1 MAKKLPLLA
10 PSIHTFEV
18 NGTYTDCEAKRTV
31 FMAIQKMVSAGKYYR
46 IPYHG
51 SSKKGYSYKRKDG
64 GLTITLAEYPDFRK
78 RYITLSGVNLA
89 RIAGDPSRL
98 SLTDLSPEGLVM
110 QEQAFLD
117 ELEQLGLLEIED
129 SVKWKMHRLD
139 ITQDFYVKCD
149 PSLMVKIIR
158 YAGSVDPYRKGR
170 ALHYNQHNEIRS
182 CKFEKT
188 WYDFALYDKHQQLL
202 NCEKESYPISPDNLE
217 RSKNLV
223 RYEIQLKR
231 PSLKEFEHDKL
242 ESKSSKFRFENHA
255 LFHYFDKISDDIPLF
270 LYRYAVDYFGKHS
283 WYNVPTALK
292 AVQMSNLDADNF
304 YTTIIYL
311 YFICIQSLHDFFT
324 ILFIFFFQ
332 YSQFYICIF
341 LHPLNFFNC
350 VFFKLFNLLIE
361 FIIIPCLPLYCLHL
375 SLNSLL
381 PYFILFSSICFSI
394 NKTSPAK
401 PFSFT
406 GEGLS
411 YVYLPMFCR
420 ISASSCNNLTFWD
433 F

>member
-1 MAKKLPLLA
+1 MTMAKKLPLLA

-64 GLTITLAEYPDFRK
+64 GLTITLADYPDFKK

-117 ELEQLGLLEIED
+117 ELEQLGLLEIEE
-129 SVKWKMHRLD
+129 SVKWKIHRLD

-202 NCEKESYPISPDNLE
+202 NCEKESYPISPDDLE
-217 RSKNLV
+217 RSKNLI

-242 ESKSSKFRFENHA
+242 ESSKLRFRNHA

-270 LYRYAVDYFGKHS
+270 LYRYAVDYFGKHL
-283 WYNVPTALK
+283 PT
-292 AVQMSNLDADNF
+292 
-304 YTTIIYL
+304 
-311 YFICIQSLHDFFT
+311 
-324 ILFIFFFQ
+324 IFFNF
-332 YSQFYICIF
+332 SF
-341 LHPLNFFNC
+341 LSFFSFFIDTMYFLSINFF
-350 VFFKLFNLLIE
+350 FR
-361 FIIIPCLPLYCLHL
+361 
-375 SLNSLL
+375 S
-381 PYFILFSSICFSI
+381 ILCSTLC
-394 NKTSPAK
+394 
-401 PFSFT
+401 
-406 GEGLS
+406 
-411 YVYLPMFCR
+411 
-420 ISASSCNNLTFWD
+420 ISRY
-433 F
+433 

>member
-1 MAKKLPLLA
+1 MTMAKKLPLLA

-64 GLTITLAEYPDFRK
+64 GLTITLADYPDFKK

-202 NCEKESYPISPDNLE
+202 NCKKENYPISPDDLE

-223 RYEIQLKR
+223 
-231 PSLKEFEHDKL
+231 
-242 ESKSSKFRFENHA
+242 
-255 LFHYFDKISDDIPLF
+255 
-270 LYRYAVDYFGKHS
+270 
-283 WYNVPTALK
+283 
-292 AVQMSNLDADNF
+292 
-304 YTTIIYL
+304 
-311 YFICIQSLHDFFT
+311 
-324 ILFIFFFQ
+324 
-332 YSQFYICIF
+332 
-341 LHPLNFFNC
+341 
-350 VFFKLFNLLIE
+350 
-361 FIIIPCLPLYCLHL
+361 
-375 SLNSLL
+375 
-381 PYFILFSSICFSI
+381 
-394 NKTSPAK
+394 
-401 PFSFT
+401 
-406 GEGLS
+406 
-411 YVYLPMFCR
+411 
-420 ISASSCNNLTFWD
+420 
-433 F
+433 

>member
-1 MAKKLPLLA
+1 MTMAKKLPLLA

-64 GLTITLAEYPDFRK
+64 GLTITLADYPDFKK

-89 RIAGDPSRL
+89 RIAGNPSRL
-98 SLTDLSPEGLVM
+98 SLTDLSPEGLAM

-202 NCEKESYPISPDNLE
+202 NCEKESYPISPDDLE

-242 ESKSSKFRFENHA
+242 ESKSSKFQFENHA

-292 AVQMSNLDADNF
+292 AVQMSNLDDDTKELVRA
-304 YTTIIYL
+304 
-311 YFICIQSLHDFFT
+311 
-324 ILFIFFFQ
+324 
-332 YSQFYICIF
+332 YIEAQDEPELTDKIHHKKKIAKA
-341 LHPLNFFNC
+341 LE
-350 VFFKLFNLLIE
+350 KLEINDV
-361 FIIIPCLPLYCLHL
+361 IIPYRILNDRQCGRFPCAPLC
-375 SLNSLL
+375 
-381 PYFILFSSICFSI
+381 
-394 NKTSPAK
+394 TRVQ
-401 PFSFT
+401 
-406 GEGLS
+406 GL
-411 YVYLPMFCR
+411 
-420 ISASSCNNLTFWD
+420 
-433 F
+433 